1 MSTPTPTEPID
12 PGAGN
17 PPPAGSDPATP
28 PEPADP
34 APADPGTPPQG
45 GDGGDPPLG
54 PAGEKALEEW
64 KKRAKEAEKQA
75 KDQAARLKE
84 YEDRDK
90 TDAERQADALK
101 AATERA
107 EQATRLAV
115 SAKVEALAAG
125 RFQDPLDAVEALRS
139 GSYVTEDGAVDSEAI
154 TAALDDL
161 LTRKPHWAAGEPG
174 PRTPRPDPAQG
185 ARPGTVPNLSQ
196 RIAEAEQA
204 GNTKLALA
212 LKTQQLRELK
222 TSSK

>member
-1 MSTPTPTEPID
+1 MSTPTPTEPIE
-12 PGAGN
+12 PQGAGN
-17 PPPAGSDPATP
+17 PPPAGTDPATP
-28 PEPADP
+28 PEPPAPGTDP
-34 APADPGTPPQG
+34 ATPPAG
-45 GDGGDPPLG
+45 GDGDDPPLG

-64 KKRAKEAEKQA
+64 KKRAKDAEKQA

-90 TDAERQADALK
+90 TDAEKQADALK

-139 GSYVTEDGAVDSEAI
+139 GSYVGEDGTVDAEAI

-161 LTRKPHWAAGEPG
+161 LTRKPHWATGEPG

-185 ARPGTVPNLSQ
+185 ARPGTAPNLSQ

-204 GNTKLALA
+204 GNNKLALA

>member
-12 PGAGN
+12 LGAGN
-17 PPPAGSDPATP
+17 PPPAGTDPATP
-28 PEPADP
+28 PEPP
-34 APADPGTPPQG
+34 APTPAEPGTPSE
-45 GDGGDPPLG
+45 GDDPPLG
-54 PAGEKALEEW
+54 PAGEKALAEW
-64 KKRAKEAEKQA
+64 KRRAKEAEQQA
-75 KDQAARLKE
+75 KDHAARIKE

-90 TDAERQADALK
+90 TDAEKQADALK
-101 AATERA
+101 AAQDRA

-139 GSYVTEDGAVDSEAI
+139 GSYVGEDGAVDTEAI
-154 TAALDDL
+154 TTALDDL

-185 ARPGTVPNLSQ
+185 ARPGTAPNLSQ

-204 GNTKLALA
+204 GNNKLALA

-222 TSSK
+222 PSGK